1 MTISDR
7 EAGRRAAR
15 GEALCAATVRALT
28 GDAALH
34 YSGARL
40 CRNMRPLP
48 LHAPHLQ
55 TLPGPADPFDPL
67 TALVTLRG
75 AADGAALRLRH
86 SDAALHRRLQPEA
99 PLERL
104 LFELMEQL
112 RCETFIPAGMPG
124 VAKNLRDRFEAWS
137 RAMHLSGVADSHV
150 GLLLYTVA
158 QMGWS
163 RLTGYPV
170 IEDTEGLIEAT
181 RMAIAPR
188 IGGALAGMRRT
199 RADQAAFAVFAREL
213 AADIARMIRAA
224 GGEQADDDKDKD
236 EEDEKGVRNAFSL
249 FLDFDEQEDD
259 GITLAHSGDSRVLKA
274 SAQGYRVF
282 TNRYDRELYAG
293 TLVRRALLSEFRERL
308 DERIVAQ
315 SINVPRLA
323 RALKAALAVPQRDGW
338 SFGEEQGR
346 IDGRRLAQLVSSPA
360 ERRLFRLEKHT
371 LIAESMVSFLI
382 DCSGSMKAQIESV
395 AMIVDVLSRAL
406 DAAGVTNEI
415 LGFTTG
421 AWNGGRA
428 RTDWLSRG
436 KPRFPGR
443 LNEVSH
449 LIFKDAVTSW
459 RRARTDITS
468 LFKADLFREGV
479 DGEAVEWA
487 CERLRSRSANRRLLI
502 VISDGSPMDA
512 ATNQVNDEHYLDH
525 HLREVVAQQQ
535 AIGDVEVLGLGVGL
549 DLSPYYRNSLALDLT
564 SPPDMTTL
572 SRLVDWIG
580 SGGRRAHA

>member
-7 EAGRRAAR
+7 EAARRAAR

-55 TLPGPADPFDPL
+55 TLPGPADPL
-67 TALVTLRG
+67 SALATLRG

-86 SDAALHRRLQPEA
+86 SDPALHRRLQPDA

-124 VAKNLRDRFEAWS
+124 IAKNLRERFEAWS
-137 RAMHLSGVADSHV
+137 RAMHVTGVAESHV

-170 IEDTEGLIEAT
+170 VEDTEGLIEAT

-199 RADQAAFAVFAREL
+199 RADQTAFATYAREL
-213 AADIARMIRAA
+213 AADIASLIRAA
-224 GGEQADDDKDKD
+224 GGESAEDANNGDD
-236 EEDEKGVRNAFSL
+236 EDEKGVRNAFSL

-259 GITLAHSGDSRVLKA
+259 GITLAHSGDSRVLQA

-293 TLVRRALLSEFRERL
+293 TLVRRALLTEFRERL

-315 SINVPRLA
+315 AINVPRLA

-382 DCSGSMKAQIESV
+382 DCSGSMKAQIEAV

-428 RTDWLSRG
+428 RTDWLARG
-436 KPRFPGR
+436 RPRFPGR

-459 RRARTDITS
+459 RRARSDIAS

-479 DGEAVEWA
+479 DGEAVAWA
-487 CERLRSRSANRRLLI
+487 CERLRARSANRRVLI

-535 AIGDVEVLGLGVGL
+535 ARGDVEVLGLGVGL
-549 DLSPYYRNSLALDLT
+549 DLSPYYRNSLALDPT
-564 SPPDMTTL
+564 AVPDMTTL

-580 SGGRRAHA
+580 SGGRRA

>member
-1 MTISDR
+1 MTISER
-7 EAGRRAAR
+7 EAARRAAR

-55 TLPGPADPFDPL
+55 TLPGSSDPL
-67 TALVTLRG
+67 ATLRG

-86 SDAALHRRLQPEA
+86 SDAGLHRRLQPEP

-104 LFELMEQL
+104 IFEWLEQL
-112 RCETFIPAGMPG
+112 RCETFIPPGMPG
-124 VAKNLRDRFEAWS
+124 VAQNLRERFEAWS
-137 RAMHLSGVADSHV
+137 RAMHVTGVADSHV

-158 QMGWS
+158 QMSWS
-163 RLTGYPV
+163 RLTGHPV

-188 IGGALAGMRRT
+188 IGGALAGMRRM
-199 RADQAAFAVFAREL
+199 RADQAAYAVHARAL
-213 AADIARMIRAA
+213 AADIAGLIRAA
-224 GGEQADDDKDKD
+224 GGEHARDESRD

-282 TNRYDRELYAG
+282 TTRYDRELYAG
-293 TLVRRALLSEFRERL
+293 TLVRRALLTEFRERL

-315 SINVPRLA
+315 AINVPRLA

-338 SFGEEQGR
+338 SFGEEHGR

-371 LIAESMVSFLI
+371 LIAESMVTFLI
-382 DCSGSMKAQIESV
+382 DCSGSMKAQIEAV
-395 AMIVDVLSRAL
+395 AMMVDVLSRAL

-428 RTDWLSRG
+428 RTDWLACGR
-436 KPRFPGR
+436 PPYPGR
-443 LNEVSH
+443 LNEVTH
-449 LIFKDAVTSW
+449 LVFKDAVTSW
-459 RRARTDITS
+459 RRARTDIAS

-479 DGEAVEWA
+479 DGEAVAWA
-487 CERLRSRSANRRLLI
+487 CDRLRSRAANRRLLV

-512 ATNQVNDEHYLDH
+512 ATNQVNDAHYLDH

-535 AIGDVEVLGLGVGL
+535 APGDVEVLGLGVGL

-564 SPPDMTTL
+564 SPPDMTL
-572 SRLVDWIG
+572 FSRLVEWIG
-580 SGGRRAHA
+580 SGGRRGG

>member
-7 EAGRRAAR
+7 EAARRAAR

-55 TLPGPADPFDPL
+55 TLPTPHDPFRS
-67 TALVTLRG
+67 LRG

-86 SDAALHRRLQPEA
+86 SDAALHRSLLPDA

-104 LFELMEQL
+104 LFELLEQL
-112 RCETFIPAGMPG
+112 RCETFVPPGMPG
-124 VAKNLRDRFEAWS
+124 IASNLRERFEAWS
-137 RAMHLSGVADSHV
+137 RAMHETGVADSHV

-158 QMGWS
+158 QMSWS

-170 IEDTEGLIEAT
+170 IDETEGLIEAT
-181 RMAIAPR
+181 RMAIAPV

-199 RADQAAFAVFAREL
+199 RADQAAFAVHAREL
-213 AADIARMIRAA
+213 AAEIAAMIRSAS
-224 GGEQADDDKDKD
+224 GERDDAEPK
-236 EEDEKGVRNAFSL
+236 EDEDQKGVRNAFSL
-249 FLDFDEQEDD
+249 FLDFDEREDD

-274 SAQGYRVF
+274 SEQGYRVF
-282 TNRYDRELYAG
+282 TNRYDREVYAG
-293 TLVRRALLSEFRERL
+293 ALVRRTLLAEFRERL

-315 SINVPRLA
+315 AINVPRLA
-323 RALKAALAVPQRDGW
+323 RALKAALAVAQRDGW

-360 ERRLFRLEKHT
+360 ERRIFRLEKHT
-371 LIAESMVSFLI
+371 LVAESMVSFLI
-382 DCSGSMKAQIESV
+382 DCSGSMKTQIESV
-395 AMIVDVLSRAL
+395 GMIVDVLSRAL

-428 RTDWLSRG
+428 RTDWLARG
-436 KPRFPGR
+436 KPPFPGR

-459 RRARTDITS
+459 RRARTDIAS

-479 DGEAVEWA
+479 DGEAVQWA
-487 CERLRSRSANRRLLI
+487 CERLRSRVANRRLLI

-535 AIGDVEVLGLGVGL
+535 ARGDVEVLGLGVGL
-549 DLSPYYRNSLALDLT
+549 DLSPYYRNALALDLT
-564 SPPDMTTL
+564 SLPDMTMF
-572 SRLVDWIG
+572 SKLVEWIG
-580 SGGRRAHA
+580 SGGRRGH

>member
-7 EAGRRAAR
+7 EAARRAAR

-55 TLPGPADPFDPL
+55 TLPTPHDPFRS
-67 TALVTLRG
+67 LRG

-86 SDAALHRRLQPEA
+86 SDAALHRSLLPDA

-104 LFELMEQL
+104 LFELLEQL
-112 RCETFIPAGMPG
+112 RCETFVPPGMPG
-124 VAKNLRDRFEAWS
+124 IANNLRERFEAWS
-137 RAMHLSGVADSHV
+137 RAMHETGVADSHV

-158 QMGWS
+158 QMSWS

-170 IEDTEGLIEAT
+170 IDETEGLIEAT
-181 RMAIAPR
+181 RMAIAPV

-199 RADQAAFAVFAREL
+199 RADQAAFAVHAREL
-213 AADIARMIRAA
+213 AAEIAAMIRSAS
-224 GGEQADDDKDKD
+224 GERDDAEPKDD
-236 EEDEKGVRNAFSL
+236 EEQKGVRNAFSL
-249 FLDFDEQEDD
+249 FLDFDEREDD

-274 SAQGYRVF
+274 SEQGYRVF
-282 TNRYDRELYAG
+282 TNRYDREVYAG
-293 TLVRRALLSEFRERL
+293 ALVRRTLLAEFRERL

-315 SINVPRLA
+315 AINVPRLA
-323 RALKAALAVPQRDGW
+323 RALKAALAVAQRDGW

-360 ERRLFRLEKHT
+360 ERRIFRLEKHT
-371 LIAESMVSFLI
+371 LVAESMVSFLI

-395 AMIVDVLSRAL
+395 GMIVDVLSRAL

-428 RTDWLSRG
+428 RTDWLARG
-436 KPRFPGR
+436 KPPFPGR

-459 RRARTDITS
+459 RRARTDIAS

-487 CERLRSRSANRRLLI
+487 CERLRSRVANRRLLI

-535 AIGDVEVLGLGVGL
+535 ARGDVEVLGLGVGL
-549 DLSPYYRNSLALDLT
+549 DLSPYYRNALALDLT
-564 SPPDMTTL
+564 SLPDMTMF
-572 SRLVDWIG
+572 SKLVEWIG
-580 SGGRRAHA
+580 SGGRRGH

>member
-1 MTISDR
+1 MTMTER
-7 EAGRRAAR
+7 EAARRAAR

-55 TLPGPADPFDPL
+55 ALPAPADPL
-67 TALVTLRG
+67 ATLRG

-86 SDAALHRRLQPEA
+86 SDAALHRRLQPDA
-99 PLERL
+99 SLERL

-124 VAKNLRDRFEAWS
+124 VAKNVRDRFEAWS
-137 RAMHLSGVADSHV
+137 RAMHAAGVADSHV

-181 RMAIAPR
+181 RMAIAPQ

-199 RADQAAFAVFAREL
+199 CADQAAFAAYARAL
-213 AADIARMIRAA
+213 AADIAGLIRAA
-224 GGEQADDDKDKD
+224 GADQAEGDAKDD
-236 EEDEKGVRNAFSL
+236 EDEKGVRNAFSL
-249 FLDFDEQEDD
+249 FLDIDDQEED

-274 SAQGYRVF
+274 SAQGYCVF
-282 TNRYDRELYAG
+282 TQRYDRELYAG
-293 TLVRRALLSEFRERL
+293 TLVRRALLTEFRERL

-315 SINVPRLA
+315 AINVPRLA

-338 SFGEEQGR
+338 SFGEEHGR

-371 LIAESMVSFLI
+371 LIAESMVSLLI
-382 DCSGSMKAQIESV
+382 DCSGSMKAQIEAV

-428 RTDWLSRG
+428 RTDWLARG
-436 KPRFPGR
+436 KPKFPGR

-459 RRARTDITS
+459 RRARSDIAS

-487 CERLRSRSANRRLLI
+487 CERLRSRSVNRRVLI

-512 ATNQVNDEHYLDH
+512 ATNQANDDHYLDH

-535 AIGDVEVLGLGVGL
+535 ALGDVEVLGLGVGL

-564 SPPDMTTL
+564 SPPDMTML

-580 SGGRRAHA
+580 TGGRRAHT

>member
-7 EAGRRAAR
+7 EAARRAAR

-28 GDAALH
+28 GDPALH

-48 LHAPHLQ
+48 LYAPHLQ
-55 TLPGPADPFDPL
+55 TLPGPDDPL
-67 TALVTLRG
+67 RALTTLRG
-75 AADGAALRLRH
+75 AADGAAMRLRH
-86 SDAALHRRLQPEA
+86 SDAALHRRLQPDA

-124 VAKNLRDRFEAWS
+124 IAKNLRDRFEAWS
-137 RAMHLSGVADSHV
+137 RAMHITGVADSHV

-158 QMGWS
+158 QMSWS

-170 IEDTEGLIEAT
+170 VEDTEGLIEAT

-199 RADQAAFAVFAREL
+199 RADQTAFAVYAREL
-213 AADIARMIRAA
+213 AADIASLIRSA
-224 GGEQADDDKDKD
+224 GGEQTEDKTKDD
-236 EEDEKGVRNAFSL
+236 EDEKGVRNAFSL
-249 FLDFDEQEDD
+249 FLDFDEHEDD
-259 GITLAHSGDSRVLKA
+259 GITIAHSGDSRVLQA

-293 TLVRRALLSEFRERL
+293 TLVRRALLTEFRERL

-315 SINVPRLA
+315 AINVPRLA

-382 DCSGSMKAQIESV
+382 DCSGSMKAQIEAV
-395 AMIVDVLSRAL
+395 AMIIDVLSRAL

-428 RTDWLSRG
+428 RSDWLARG

-459 RRARTDITS
+459 RRARSDIAS

-479 DGEAVEWA
+479 DGEAVAWA

-512 ATNQVNDEHYLDH
+512 ATHQVNDDHYLDH

-535 AIGDVEVLGLGVGL
+535 ARGDVEVLGLGVGL

>member
-7 EAGRRAAR
+7 EAARRAAR

-28 GDAALH
+28 GDPALH

-48 LHAPHLQ
+48 LYAPHLQ
-55 TLPGPADPFDPL
+55 TLPGPDDPL
-67 TALVTLRG
+67 RALTTLRG
-75 AADGAALRLRH
+75 AADGAAMRLRH
-86 SDAALHRRLQPEA
+86 SDAALHRRLQPDA

-124 VAKNLRDRFEAWS
+124 IAKNLRDRFEAWS
-137 RAMHLSGVADSHV
+137 RAMHITGVADSHV

-158 QMGWS
+158 QMSWS

-170 IEDTEGLIEAT
+170 VEDTEGLIEAT

-199 RADQAAFAVFAREL
+199 RADQTAFAVYAREL
-213 AADIARMIRAA
+213 AADIASLIRSA
-224 GGEQADDDKDKD
+224 GGEQTEDKTKDD
-236 EEDEKGVRNAFSL
+236 EDEKGVRNAFSL
-249 FLDFDEQEDD
+249 FLDFDEHEDD
-259 GITLAHSGDSRVLKA
+259 GITIAHSGDSRVLQA

-293 TLVRRALLSEFRERL
+293 TLVRRALLTEFRERL

-315 SINVPRLA
+315 AINVPRLA

-382 DCSGSMKAQIESV
+382 DCSGSMKAQIEAV

-428 RTDWLSRG
+428 RSDWLARG

-449 LIFKDAVTSW
+449 LIFKDTVTSW
-459 RRARTDITS
+459 RRARSDIAS

-479 DGEAVEWA
+479 DGEAVAWA

-512 ATNQVNDEHYLDH
+512 ATHQVNDDHYLDH

-535 AIGDVEVLGLGVGL
+535 ARGDVEVLGLGVGL

>member
-7 EAGRRAAR
+7 EAARRAAR

-34 YSGARL
+34 YSGSRL

-55 TLPGPADPFDPL
+55 TLPTPHDPFRS
-67 TALVTLRG
+67 LRG

-86 SDAALHRRLQPEA
+86 SDAALHRSLLPDS

-104 LFELMEQL
+104 VFELLEQL
-112 RCETFIPAGMPG
+112 RCETFVPPGMPG
-124 VAKNLRDRFEAWS
+124 IAKNLRERFEAWS
-137 RAMHLSGVADSHV
+137 RAMHETGVADSHV

-158 QMGWS
+158 QMSWS
-163 RLTGYPV
+163 RLTTYPV
-170 IEDTEGLIEAT
+170 IEETEGLIEAT

-199 RADQAAFAVFAREL
+199 RADQAAFAVYAREL
-213 AADIARMIRAA
+213 AAEIAAMIRSASGEAA
-224 GGEQADDDKDKD
+224 DADTKD
-236 EEDEKGVRNAFSL
+236 EEDQKGVRNAFSL
-249 FLDFDEQEDD
+249 FLDFDEKEED

-274 SAQGYRVF
+274 SEQGYRVF
-282 TNRYDRELYAG
+282 TTRYDREVYAG
-293 TLVRRALLSEFRERL
+293 ALVRRALLTEFRERL

-315 SINVPRLA
+315 AINVPRLA

-395 AMIVDVLSRAL
+395 GMIVDVLSRAL

-428 RTDWLSRG
+428 RTDWLARG
-436 KPRFPGR
+436 KPPFPGR

-459 RRARTDITS
+459 RRARTDIAS

-479 DGEAVEWA
+479 DGEAVTWA
-487 CERLRSRSANRRLLI
+487 CERLRSRVANRRLLI

-512 ATNQVNDEHYLDH
+512 ATNQINDEHYLDH

-535 AIGDVEVLGLGVGL
+535 ARGDVEVLGLGVGL

-564 SPPDMTTL
+564 ASPDMTMFAK
-572 SRLVDWIG
+572 LVDWIG
-580 SGGRRAHA
+580 SGGRRGH

>member
-7 EAGRRAAR
+7 EAARRAAR

-28 GDAALH
+28 GDPALH

-48 LHAPHLQ
+48 LYAPHLQ
-55 TLPGPADPFDPL
+55 TLPGPDDPL
-67 TALVTLRG
+67 RALTTLRG
-75 AADGAALRLRH
+75 AADGAAMRLRH
-86 SDAALHRRLQPEA
+86 SDAALHRRLQPDA

-124 VAKNLRDRFEAWS
+124 IAKNLRDRFEAWS
-137 RAMHLSGVADSHV
+137 RAMHITGVADSHV

-158 QMGWS
+158 QMSWS

-170 IEDTEGLIEAT
+170 VEDTEGLIVAT
-181 RMAIAPR
+181 RMVIAPR

-199 RADQAAFAVFAREL
+199 RADQTAFAVYAREL
-213 AADIARMIRAA
+213 AADIASLIRSA
-224 GGEQADDDKDKD
+224 GGEQTEDKTKDD
-236 EEDEKGVRNAFSL
+236 EDEKGVRNAFSL
-249 FLDFDEQEDD
+249 FLDFDEHEDD
-259 GITLAHSGDSRVLKA
+259 GITIAHSGDSRVLQA
-274 SAQGYRVF
+274 SAQGYRVY

-293 TLVRRALLSEFRERL
+293 TLVRRALLTEFRERL

-315 SINVPRLA
+315 AINVPRLA

-382 DCSGSMKAQIESV
+382 DCSGSMKAQIEAV

-428 RTDWLSRG
+428 RSDWLARG

-459 RRARTDITS
+459 RRARSDIAS

-479 DGEAVEWA
+479 DGEAVAWA

-512 ATNQVNDEHYLDH
+512 ATHQVNDDHYLDH

-535 AIGDVEVLGLGVGL
+535 ARGDVEVLGLGVGL

>member
-7 EAGRRAAR
+7 EAARRAAR

-28 GDAALH
+28 GDPALH

-48 LHAPHLQ
+48 LYAPHLQ
-55 TLPGPADPFDPL
+55 TLPGPDDPL
-67 TALVTLRG
+67 RALTTLRG
-75 AADGAALRLRH
+75 AADGAAMRLRH
-86 SDAALHRRLQPEA
+86 SDAALHRRLQPDA

-124 VAKNLRDRFEAWS
+124 IAKNLRDRFEAWS
-137 RAMHLSGVADSHV
+137 RAMHITGVADSHV

-158 QMGWS
+158 QMSWS

-170 IEDTEGLIEAT
+170 VEDTEGLIVAT
-181 RMAIAPR
+181 RMVIAPR

-199 RADQAAFAVFAREL
+199 RADQTAFAVYAREL
-213 AADIARMIRAA
+213 AADIASLIRSA
-224 GGEQADDDKDKD
+224 GGEQTEDKTKDD
-236 EEDEKGVRNAFSL
+236 EDEKGVRNAFSL
-249 FLDFDEQEDD
+249 FLDFDEHEDD
-259 GITLAHSGDSRVLKA
+259 GITIAHSGDSRVLQA

-293 TLVRRALLSEFRERL
+293 TLVRRALLTEFRERL

-315 SINVPRLA
+315 AINVPRLA

-382 DCSGSMKAQIESV
+382 DCSGSMKAQIEAV

-428 RTDWLSRG
+428 RSDWLARG

-459 RRARTDITS
+459 RRARSDIAS

-479 DGEAVEWA
+479 DGEAVAWA

-512 ATNQVNDEHYLDH
+512 ATHQVNDDHYLDH

-535 AIGDVEVLGLGVGL
+535 ARGDVEVLGLGVGL